1 MSSVNK
7 LVVENFQLFN
17 ILFDLIMQNTA
28 SNTRINKYTEVR
40 PPWREPRFNLFFPNV
55 LFP

>member
-40 PPWREPRFNLFFPNV
+40 AP
-55 LFP
+55 